1 MILSVLSIQ
10 SYECLLWLL
19 AGLRLLMPFQIQ
31 SDLSLQP
38 SADPVA
44 QVQQQ
49 ISGNLEMIIGASVD
63 PALGHSILTGLGGT
77 LVEILKDVSF
87 GHVPLSSQDPGRML
101 RSLRSYRLLEGY
113 RGSAKANIEQFR
125 QILMQV
131 NQLLLDF
138 PAICEMDMNPL
149 IFDETRG
156 AFYAVDARI
165 KIS

>member
-1 MILSVLSIQ
+1 
-10 SYECLLWLL
+10 
-19 AGLRLLMPFQIQ
+19 
-31 SDLSLQP
+31 
-38 SADPVA
+38 
-44 QVQQQ
+44 
-49 ISGNLEMIIGASVD
+49 MIIGASVD

-101 RSLRSYRLLEGY
+101 RLLRSYRLLEGY